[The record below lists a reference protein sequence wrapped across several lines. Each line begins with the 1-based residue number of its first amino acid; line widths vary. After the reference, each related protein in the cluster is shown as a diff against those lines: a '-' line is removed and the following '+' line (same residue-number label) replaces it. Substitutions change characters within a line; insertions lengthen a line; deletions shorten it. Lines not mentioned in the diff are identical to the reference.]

1 MAFIF
6 QHKSL
11 NVKLKKIE
19 KLLRPEIYSFLN
31 HKLKYLLQKKA
42 KNNKILLSAL
52 KSLNIKWYKFRGLE
66 EIEAIPITQNI
77 YADEKHNPLK
87 YRKSVMSA
95 ALRRILAWHRCSN
108 SKVIG
113 ITPNKGRIK
122 DSGFTKSSRILNY
135 PQDFGELIRQLNK
148 HRNYVLAAR
157 PAILAQLAFYIHY
170 NKCQTPTPRLIIA
183 FNHDFTVGALN
194 LLKETFSVPLVRLI
208 TDPQY
213 GSIIAT
219 CRYKHYHLFEPVAY
233 HEIVNSSG
241 VAVTNGR
248 GQLVVTPLYTNK
260 PSLIRYNTGIEVIP
274 NKNAVC
280 SCGLSYRTIDNIS
293 YTMRPTIKGMNNSE
307 LLIPLSEELHE
318 NIVGVNYEQSYGGE
332 VLITIKEHI
341 IDKLSPNDYK
351 AWFANYW
358 KQDIRITIVV
368 DNRSSFIGDRGLS
381 NFKVLTNN

>member
-1 MAFIF
+1 MALFF

-11 NVKLKKIE
+11 NIKFKKIE

-31 HKLKYLLQKKA
+31 QQLKYLLQKKA
-42 KNNKILLSAL
+42 KNNRVLISAL
-52 KSLNIKWYKFRGLE
+52 KALNIKWYKFRGLE

-77 YADEKHNPLK
+77 YSDEKDNALK
-87 YRKSVMSA
+87 YRKSAMSA
-95 ALRRILAWHRCSN
+95 ALRRILAWHRCDN
-108 SKVIG
+108 CKVIW
-113 ITPNKGRIK
+113 ITPNKNRIK

-135 PQDFGELIRQLNK
+135 PQDFGELIRRLNK
-148 HRNYVLAAR
+148 RNNYVLAAR
-157 PAILAQLAFYIHY
+157 PAILAQLAFYIRY
-170 NKCQTPTPRLIIA
+170 SKCQAPTPKLIIA

-233 HEIVNSSG
+233 HEIVNSNG

-248 GQLVVTPLYTNK
+248 GHLIVTPLHTKK

-280 SCGLSYRTIDNIS
+280 SCGLSYRTIDHIS
-293 YTMRPTIKGMNNSE
+293 YTIRPTIKGINNTE

-318 NIVGVNYEQSYGGE
+318 NIVGVDYEQSYGGE

-341 IDKLSPNDYK
+341 INKLNPNDYK
-351 AWFANYW
+351 AWFINYW
-358 KQDIRITIVV
+358 EHEIRITIVI
-368 DNRSSFIGDRGLS
+368 DNRSSFLGDSSLS
-381 NFKVLTNN
+381 NFKTTTN